1 MFFFSIFWNF
11 DIVPP
16 EKGKRVKNVP
26 KWQKIIS
33 IALLISEAIHQ
44 MIAIYGAHIL
54 NDHISSFLAFFFFF
68 NFSKFWFS
76 KMSEGWKGK
85 KGLNWEKNYVCLTQ
99 SQELYIK
106 WLWFLVRMCKMMISL
121 VVERGKKWPKITN
134 FSLLYLGN
142 CRSYHQDFDND
153 ISRCFSLFF

>member
-1 MFFFSIFWNF
+1 MTKNYFYRSPYFRSHTSNDCHLWCTYIKWPYLQFFG
-11 DIVPP
+11 V
-16 EKGKRVKNVP
+16 
-26 KWQKIIS
+26 
-33 IALLISEAIHQ
+33 
-44 MIAIYGAHIL
+44 
-54 NDHISSFLAFFFFF
+54 FFFF

-134 FSLLYLGN
+134 FSLLYLRN